1 MTVLSPADLVALRSH
16 PHKSTFYM
24 SIFKPELVYTGQVAG
39 TPAYGAREI
48 TVTDISGD
56 IADIEEGFTVKV
68 KDADGNL
75 VCKRRY
81 RSRVGQILKLDEN
94 VVSWSVSYTIEV
106 YRQYELWTI
115 FPYIDAADDY
125 RFYKDYDIAYSDQNI
140 RIPPVAIAGS
150 HRAGFLDGGS
160 ITFDLDCSD
169 SYPIAHGASATM
181 TYLWSCDTGVID
193 SATSETT
200 TITFTAA
207 GQHIVKLTV
216 TDSMDSSQSTYRIF
230 FVHTRTGADS
240 PHLNFTLESID
251 CSWSSGGCTLSTILK
266 EAANIED
273 IEDGALVVIWS
284 ENWYNNTKQNIGA
297 FNEVRFVGYILS
309 ESIQRT
315 VTANE
320 VSFDIGTIDALM
332 KNMRMFSLSLEAVPS
347 GSLAVTWYQFP
358 YNTLT
363 VARAVH
369 HLWKWHSTLFEIAD
383 VFLPTENLY
392 TMTACDDMT
401 DGNLFTLTDW
411 VYENGIFAKLYCDQ
425 VSGVHLDIDSLILDD
440 TTRDALETYFD
451 ITTQDWRLE
460 EGLRIDRNKDPKAAL
475 VSASGVANISGTFTP
490 LIAQSPGVIPN
501 NVGNDIINVER
512 LVLYSQS
519 QLNTLVGRLYAIA
532 NSEISEIG
540 LSFVGDY
547 PITLSPK
554 VWYTLTIPA
563 SYTRRGIDI
572 DVRMLCR
579 EVTYRVSITSGT
591 IYPLC
596 IFEVD
601 VDSLDGITVE
611 YTEEPETPYSP
622 IPAYTPAIPY
632 VPNIP
637 PIYPIVPMQP
647 YPNYPGGSPTTIVPS
662 PATIPAISALCRT
675 NLAYSPN
682 GPYFV
687 YSGEAPGGSTII
699 PISFFL
705 RGTNYTN
712 YTRYT
717 LNGYFYDVDDDTG
730 EYEIT
735 TDDDFYE
742 IYALDATGTRVATGV
757 KDPVVGSGYQRTGR
771 FNVAAGVDISAIEFV
786 CEVPTLASHAHT
798 LNDNDG
804 WYPAV
809 YPYSTSFGEYTYIEN
824 ADGGLV
830 QQLDKLSCG
839 VANPPWIYSVNSN
852 VTLSSVWNLTKY
864 PAWFN
869 WVTILQNSEEGL
881 VSHYMEAKTPWG
893 LVVITNDTD
902 QFSTKIKYPSH
913 GSLYDK
919 WQLRYR
925 VYFTNINEA
934 WVTQF
939 SWLTP
944 IVPKI
949 TIDSLLLW
957 NVCSHS

>member
-1 MTVLSPADLVALRSH
+1 
-16 PHKSTFYM
+16 M

-56 IADIEEGFTVKV
+56 ITDIEEGFTVKV
-68 KDADGNL
+68 KDATGKL

-81 RSRVGQILKLDEN
+81 RSRSGQVLKLDEN
-94 VVSWSVSYTIEV
+94 TVAWSTSYTLEV
-106 YRQYELWTI
+106 YRQYELWTK
-115 FPYIDAADDY
+115 FPYIDADDDY
-125 RFYKDYDIAYSDQNI
+125 RFYKDYDIVYSDQNI

-150 HRAGFLDGGS
+150 HRAGFLEGAN

-169 SYPIAHGASATM
+169 SYPVAHGASAVM
-181 TYLWSCDTGVID
+181 TYLWECDTGVID
-193 SATSETT
+193 DSTSAVTA
-200 TITFTAA
+200 ITFTTT

-230 FVHTRTGADS
+230 FVHTRTGVTA
-240 PHLNFTLESID
+240 PHLNFTLDTID
-251 CSWSSGGCTLSTILK
+251 CSWSSGGCTFSTTLR
-266 EAANIED
+266 ETSSTDD

-284 ENWYNNTKQNIGA
+284 ENWYNNVKQNIGA
-297 FNEVRFVGYILS
+297 FEEVRFVGYILS

-315 VTANE
+315 VETNE
-320 VSFDIGTIDALM
+320 VSFDIGTIDAIM
-332 KNMRMFSLSLEAVPS
+332 KNMRMFSISLESVVS

-363 VARAVH
+363 VARAIH

-383 VFLPTENLY
+383 VFLPIENLY
-392 TMTACDDMT
+392 TMTACDDMM
-401 DGNLFTLTDW
+401 DGNLFTLADW
-411 VYENGIFAKLYCDQ
+411 TYENGIFAKLYCDQ
-425 VSGVHLDIDSLILDD
+425 ASGVHLDIDSLILDD
-440 TTRDALETYFD
+440 TARNALDTYID

-460 EGLRIDRNKDPKAAL
+460 EGIQIDRNKDPKVAL
-475 VSASGVANISGTFTP
+475 VSASGVANVAGTFTP
-490 LIAQSPGVIPN
+490 LIAQSPGSIPN
-501 NVGNDIINVER
+501 NIGNDIVNVER
-512 LVLYSQS
+512 LVLYSQA

-532 NSEISEIG
+532 NSEISEVR
-540 LSFVGDY
+540 LSFSGDY
-547 PITLSPK
+547 PVTLSPK

-563 SYTRRGIDI
+563 SYTHRNIDI

-579 EVTYRVSITSGT
+579 EVTYKVSMKSGT
-591 IYPLC
+591 IYPSC

-601 VDSLDGITVE
+601 VDSLEGITIV

-662 PATIPAISALCRT
+662 APTIPNISPSCRT

-682 GPYFV
+682 GPYLI

-705 RGTNYTN
+705 RGTNYSN

-757 KDPVVGSGYQRTGR
+757 KDAVVGSGYQRTGR
-771 FNVAAGVDISAIEFV
+771 FNVAAGVNISAIEFV

-798 LNDNDG
+798 LDGFDG
-804 WYPAV
+804 WQPPVYTYPI
-809 YPYSTSFGEYTYIEN
+809 SLGTYTYIEN

-830 QQLDKLSCG
+830 QQLEKLTCG
-839 VANPPWIYSVNSN
+839 VANPPWTFN
-852 VTLSSVWNLTKY
+852 VHSEVILSSVWNLTKY
-864 PAWFN
+864 PTWFN
-869 WVTILQNSEEGL
+869 WITLLQSPGE
-881 VSHYMEAKTPWG
+881 VIVYYMEAKTPWDA
-893 LVVITNDTD
+893 IMKTNDTD
-902 QFSTKIKYPSH
+902 QLSAKIKYPSH
-913 GSLYDK
+913 GSLYDE
-919 WQLRYR
+919 WQLRY
-925 VYFTNINEA
+925 EA
-934 WVTQF
+934 TFNNVHEAEITQF

-949 TIDSLLLW
+949 SIDSLLLW